1 MTAVRGACRGDD
13 DAGARR
19 LTARGFGGLA
29 GGLPL
34 APVAGP
40 EGGDP
45 GVVLVW
51 EACELI
57 NRGERGTRTGIHAH
71 ANTYKHVYET

>member
-1 MTAVRGACRGDD
+1 MTALRGVCRGDD

-40 EGGDP
+40 EGGAL
-45 GVVLVW
+45 GSSSSGKR
-51 EACELI
+51 AS
-57 NRGERGTRTGIHAH
+57 
-71 ANTYKHVYET
+71 